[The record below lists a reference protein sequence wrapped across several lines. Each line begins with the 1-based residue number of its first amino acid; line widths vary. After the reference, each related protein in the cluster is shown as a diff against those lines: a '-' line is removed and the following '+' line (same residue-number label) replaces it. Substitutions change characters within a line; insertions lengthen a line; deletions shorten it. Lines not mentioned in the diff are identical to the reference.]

1 MTEGE
6 PHLPAKAN
14 VEFGQP
20 RKQGKGQGVLFPDGA
35 DLPLFSGTPQQV
47 RDQPFVPA
55 DHTYKQAMLP
65 DMPELDYERIRQTDR
80 ERTRRR
86 SPTRRRTGANP
97 IFPELPEER
106 TAR

>member
-1 MTEGE
+1 MKEGE
-6 PHLPAKAN
+6 PQLPAKAK

-20 RKQGKGQGVLFPDGA
+20 LQQRRQQGELFPDGA

-47 RDQPFVPA
+47 IDQPFVRE
-55 DHTYKQAMLP
+55 DHTYKQAILP
-65 DMPELDYERIRQTDR
+65 NMPELDYERIRQKDR

-97 IFPELPEER
+97 IFPELPE
-106 TAR
+106 

>member
-1 MTEGE
+1 M
-6 PHLPAKAN
+6 
-14 VEFGQP
+14 
-20 RKQGKGQGVLFPDGA
+20 LFPDGA

-55 DHTYKQAMLP
+55 DHTYKQALLP
-65 DMPELDYERIRQTDR
+65 DMPEIDYERIRQKDR
-80 ERTRRR
+80 ARSHRR
-86 SPTRRRTGANP
+86 SHTRLRTGANP